1 MATADCCRWEGGE
14 PGHAPST
21 LFAGAF
27 DSHYSNP
34 AGFCWDINCVD
45 DPINDDPSIEGYNVD
60 EVLQFRSHRCR
71 AGVTVYCGAAER
83 GNCAIA
89 ASVCCQ
95 TH

>member
-1 MATADCCRWEGGE
+1 MDRADCCRWEGGE

-60 EVLQFRSHRCR
+60 EVLQYPLTSMPSRC
-71 AGVTVYCGAAER
+71 Y
-83 GNCAIA
+83 
-89 ASVCCQ
+89 SVLRRCIPR
-95 TH
+95 